1 MSCCSLIRQATCVLS
16 WPFFSVGR
24 TAAALMGALIT
35 CREAADRVVTDTIVS
50 TCIARMLSIMRGHGL
65 WDTSQ
70 GIESGLTRHRL
81 HHCTCVL
88 AAAMQQCSNALLPGK
103 KLLQVAER
111 YAAMHK
117 PVVWSAEA
125 AMALVYHLQGRVR
138 CSCRSGGR
146 GDKRWS
152 IQLHWPCPTST
163 AAHSM
168 QLSSAGQRMLCTNH
182 QQCCGQ
188 SCRTMIRRLLSN
200 KWHAVAQV
208 VCSPMRQ
215 FSNCAASTTA
225 A

>member
-146 GDKRWS
+146 GG
-152 IQLHWPCPTST
+152 QTLVYT
-163 AAHSM
+163 AALA
-168 QLSSAGQRMLCTNH
+168 LSHKHCSTQ
-182 QQCCGQ
+182 
-188 SCRTMIRRLLSN
+188 
-200 KWHAVAQV
+200 HA
-208 VCSPMRQ
+208 
-215 FSNCAASTTA
+215 T
-225 A
+225 